1 MVKVAWT
8 CRAVEDLHRLHEFLK
23 VVNPTAA
30 AKIVQNLV
38 KAPSA
43 LIGNPRMGERLEAFE
58 SREIRRLLVA
68 RYELRYEIKDAT
80 LYILRIWHTQEE
92 R

>member
-8 CRAVEDLHRLHEFLK
+8 RRAVQDLERLHGFLK
-23 VVNPTAA
+23 IINPTAA
-30 AKIVQNLV
+30 AKILQSLV
-38 KAPSA
+38 KAPNA
-43 LIGNPRMGERLEAFE
+43 LIGNPRMGERIEAFE

-68 RYELRYEIKDAT
+68 RYELRYEIKEAT
-80 LYILRIWHTQEE
+80 LYILRIWHTREE

>member
-8 CRAVEDLHRLHEFLK
+8 RRAVQDLERLHGFLK
-23 VVNPTAA
+23 IINPTAA
-30 AKIVQNLV
+30 AKIIQSLV
-38 KAPSA
+38 KAPNA
-43 LIGNPRMGERLEAFE
+43 LIGNPRMGERIEAFE

-80 LYILRIWHTQEE
+80 LYILRIWHTREE

>member
-8 CRAVEDLHRLHEFLK
+8 RRAVQDLERLHGFLK
-23 VVNPTAA
+23 IINPTAA
-30 AKIVQNLV
+30 AKILQSLV
-38 KAPSA
+38 KAPNA
-43 LIGNPRMGERLEAFE
+43 LIGNPRMGERIEAFE

-68 RYELRYEIKDAT
+68 RYELRYEIKEST
-80 LYILRIWHTQEE
+80 LYILRIWHTREE

>member
-8 CRAVEDLHRLHEFLK
+8 RRAVEDLGRLHEFLK

-30 AKIVQNLV
+30 AKVLQNLV
-38 KAPSA
+38 KAPNA
-43 LIGNPRMGERLEAFE
+43 LIGNPRMGERIEAFE

-80 LYILRIWHTQEE
+80 LYILRIWHTREE

>member
-8 CRAVEDLHRLHEFLK
+8 RRAVQDLGRLHEFLK

-30 AKIVQNLV
+30 AKIVQSLV
-38 KAPSA
+38 KAPNA
-43 LIGNPRMGERLEAFE
+43 LIGNPRMGERIEAFE

-68 RYELRYEIKDAT
+68 RYELRYEIKEAT
-80 LYILRIWHTQEE
+80 LYILRIWHTREE

>member
-8 CRAVEDLHRLHEFLK
+8 RRAVQDLERLHGFLNII
-23 VVNPTAA
+23 NPTSA
-30 AKIVQNLV
+30 AKILQSLV
-38 KAPSA
+38 KAPNA
-43 LIGNPRMGERLEAFE
+43 LIGNPRMGERIEAFE

-68 RYELRYEIKDAT
+68 RYELRYEIKEST
-80 LYILRIWHTQEE
+80 LYILRIWHTREE

>member
-8 CRAVEDLHRLHEFLK
+8 RRAVEDLGRLHEFLK
-23 VVNPTAA
+23 VANPTSA
-30 AKIVQNLV
+30 AKILQSLV

-43 LIGNPRMGERLEAFE
+43 LIGNPRMGERIEAFE

-80 LYILRIWHTQEE
+80 LYILRIWHTREE

>member
-8 CRAVEDLHRLHEFLK
+8 HHAVQDLGRLHEFLK

-30 AKIVQNLV
+30 AKILQNLV
-38 KAPSA
+38 KAPNA
-43 LIGNPRMGERLEAFE
+43 IIGNPRMGERIEAFE

-68 RYELRYEIKDAT
+68 RYELRYEIRDAT
-80 LYILRIWHTQEE
+80 LYILRIWHTREE